1 MKAHPSKNFF
11 VFVIIIIIISSCFRQ
26 FAIAQNC
33 KPGYTLS
40 CDASGNHC
48 KCVKPGTGCPR
59 TGCLAI
65 INNKSISDASLDST
79 VIHPSAIIE
88 IKNTEPN
95 MMKNLFSKLT
105 VNGENE
111 LTESFRNNYPGI
123 KNNLLS
129 AQNNSLS
136 DLISPALKSSTICP
150 PVVQTNFEGNPL
162 TPFYLPP
169 VGYYASESSIAI
181 SNAGKIVS
189 ISNGWLN
196 YYDENGT
203 QVFSDSLYHFGNS
216 LIDVHVMYDPKKDR
230 FVFISSYGFTDFVG
244 TFQVMGVA
252 VAFSK
257 TNDPMDG
264 WNFYFLPDSLFK
276 DNCSSDYPQ
285 LGMSDKEVFI
295 TQLRINKGGNINQS
309 VIVQMDKNAG
319 YSGNASINSQ
329 VYKVQL
335 SSSTKGPIEPA
346 SGGSTTYGPNMYF
359 MMAYESGNP
368 SDKYY
373 VFEITNTIVSGQGIL
388 KTYGPVHS
396 NISYSGSGVSYQ
408 PGGIALVDVLNPNDV
423 SVNGA
428 FYENGL
434 IQFCQITNANGK
446 AAINIGR
453 ISGIP
458 NNLSCTAKTVSDP
471 NLYLSFPSIAYA
483 GNSSSDNSAIVNIE
497 HTGTNTYPGLSAV
510 YVNSNFEVSALTTVK
525 AGNDTINA
533 LWGDYSG
540 ICRRYNHPGE
550 VWFEGQYG
558 STTLTKINWIAKLQK
573 PTACTEQNIIAEKSQ
588 SEKLNTSLNTSLTV
602 FPNPISNSSTIS
614 FTLSQSQKVSIK
626 IYDVN
631 GRLLKTLANTQF
643 EAGAHQLVWNAK
655 NEKGNAVPSGIYFL
669 RIGAGNYSETKKL
682 SVIK

>member
-11 VFVIIIIIISSCFRQ
+11 VFVFIIIISSCFRQ

-88 IKNTEPN
+88 IKKTEPN
-95 MMKNLFSKLT
+95 MMKNLLSKLT

-136 DLISPALKSSTICP
+136 DLISPAQKSSTICP

-169 VGYYASESSIAI
+169 VGYYTSESNIAI

-189 ISNGWLN
+189 ISNGWLS
-196 YYDENGT
+196 YYNENGILT
-203 QVFSDSLYHFGNS
+203 FSDSLYHFGNS

-244 TFQVMGVA
+244 TFQVMGVV

-264 WNFYFLPDSLFK
+264 WNLYFLPDSLFK

-285 LGMSDKEVFI
+285 LGLSNDEVFI
-295 TQLRINKGGNINQS
+295 TELRLNKGGNINQS
-309 VIVQMDKNAG
+309 VIVQMDKNTG
-319 YSGNASINSQ
+319 YAGNASINPQ
-329 VYKVQL
+329 VYNVQL
-335 SSSTKGPIEPA
+335 SSSTKGPIEPV

-373 VFEITNTIVSGQGIL
+373 VFEITNTIVSAKAVM

-453 ISGIP
+453 IRGIP

-483 GNSSSDNSAIVNIE
+483 GNSSSDNSAIVGIE

-510 YVNSNFEVSALTTVK
+510 YVNSNFEVSALTTVR

-550 VWFEGQYG
+550 CWFEGQYG
-558 STTLTKINWIAKLQK
+558 STAVTKINWIAKLQK
-573 PTACTEQNIIAEKSQ
+573 PSACPEQNIIAEKSQ
-588 SEKLNTSLNTSLTV
+588 PKKLNTPLTV
-602 FPNPISNSSTIS
+602 FPNPFSNSGTIS
-614 FTLSQSQKVSIK
+614 FTLSQPQKVSIK

-631 GRLLKTLANTQF
+631 GRLIKTLSDAGF
-643 EAGAHQLVWNAK
+643 EAGSHTIAWDTK
-655 NEKGNAVPSGIYFL
+655 NENGSYVFAGIYFL
-669 RIGAGNYSETKKL
+669 KIQTGSYTETKKI
-682 SVIK
+682 VVEK